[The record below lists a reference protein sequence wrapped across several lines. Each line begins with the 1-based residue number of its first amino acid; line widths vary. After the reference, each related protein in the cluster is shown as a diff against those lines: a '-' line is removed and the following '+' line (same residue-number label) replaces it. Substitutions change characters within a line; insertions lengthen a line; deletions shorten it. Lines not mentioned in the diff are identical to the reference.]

1 MMPLYRTSGGC
12 ARGEVAFAI
21 SAVPAPLKFLRRP
34 LDNTAGQVGN
44 IFDTVGAMQKN
55 KKQKIIALACEAE
68 VLAAIVA
75 IASPFY
81 EVIKTCDPKRALMGI
96 AEHAPVA
103 AVIADHRL
111 SGASGLTFLAA
122 VQKRWPAV
130 QRILLAEPEDMQQII
145 HGLHSGAGHARA
157 QLVGKHVVDH
167 ALAGAVVGR
176 LRVGQ

>member
-1 MMPLYRTSGGC
+1 
-12 ARGEVAFAI
+12 
-21 SAVPAPLKFLRRP
+21 
-34 LDNTAGQVGN
+34 
-44 IFDTVGAMQKN
+44 MQKN

-81 EVIKTCDPKRALMGI
+81 EVIKTRDPKRALMGI

-145 HGLHSGAGHARA
+145 HGLHSGAVQHVLHKPMQRDELLQIIRPPAARPTVPPAIAA
-157 QLVGKHVVDH
+157 QPQP
-167 ALAGAVVGR
+167 ARRAAG
-176 LRVGQ
+176 